1 MNVGVCTRGVGSGHR
16 SHGRTARPYDAIWKF
31 SNVNKR
37 SKKEEEV
44 RPFNPG
50 RRANGR
56 DQIERRFNENVQDRR
71 PRGFFG
77 IKGVAPTSQ
86 LCHWPNG
93 GRGLG

>member
-1 MNVGVCTRGVGSGHR
+1 MRF
-16 SHGRTARPYDAIWKF
+16 WKF

-37 SKKEEEV
+37 SKKETGSQALQS
-44 RPFNPG
+44 G

-56 DQIERRFNENVQDRR
+56 DQIERRFNENVLDRR

-93 GRGLG
+93 ARGQG